1 MSLNRQTQNFAPF
14 LKLLLIDQ
22 NCPNTKSL
30 LMQILAPD
38 QSCWLQWINLFWKL
52 SNQIT
57 YSGNCCPGQ
66 FFPNCRP
73 EQFFPKLSYRIT
85 YCCTIFVLFFFANCH
100 EWNPDSGSHF
110 LHFVVPDTFVQLVW
124 WNFTPHRR
132 PYSETEKSQYSQKTS
147 WPFKMELWFCRLEF
161 GVKYLEC
168 GNVCRGWH

>member
-14 LKLLLIDQ
+14 LKLLLINQ

-38 QSCWLQWINLFWKL
+38 QSCWLQWISHFWKL

-57 YSGNCCPGQ
+57 YSGNCCPGHFFFQ
-66 FFPNCRP
+66 IVVLNNFFPNCP
-73 EQFFPKLSYRIT
+73 TGSLIAVLYLYFSFLQIVMNGIQTLDHIFCILWYQILLFNWCDGTSPLTGDPILKLRNHIT
-85 YCCTIFVLFFFANCH
+85 L
-100 EWNPDSGSHF
+100 
-110 LHFVVPDTFVQLVW
+110 
-124 WNFTPHRR
+124 RR
-132 PYSETEKSQYSQKTS
+132 P